1 MLLEA
6 FFPSAVWDQ
15 KIKTLY
21 VQAERVRVLLLD
33 DEDDEDEEEVHQE
46 DRENLTCAVCLDVYF
61 SPHRSQACGH
71 IFCEPCLRAHAMNC
85 GMDKTTCPLCR
96 DVILYTNLQTGML
109 ISWIFLIRIANI
121 FFKHVLYLSPV
132 LLSSSELD
140 QRAKTLFPKLY
151 KARKREFEAS
161 PCASWPLPEGEKLCC
176 LVSFVSI

>member
-6 FFPSAVWDQ
+6 FFPLRCLGPENKNSV
-15 KIKTLY
+15 Y

-33 DEDDEDEEEVHQE
+33 DEDDEEEEEVHQE

-109 ISWIFLIRIANI
+109 ISWIFLIRIGKHFLQTCSLFVPCSVV
-121 FFKHVLYLSPV
+121 FF
-132 LLSSSELD
+132 
-140 QRAKTLFPKLY
+140 RA
-151 KARKREFEAS
+151 
-161 PCASWPLPEGEKLCC
+161 
-176 LVSFVSI
+176 